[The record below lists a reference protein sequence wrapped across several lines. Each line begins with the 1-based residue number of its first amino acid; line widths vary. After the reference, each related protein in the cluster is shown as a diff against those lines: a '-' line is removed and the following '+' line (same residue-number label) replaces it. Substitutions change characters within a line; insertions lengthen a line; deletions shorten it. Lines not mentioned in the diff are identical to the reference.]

1 MPDTDT
7 EIEGLERLRVA
18 LEAIPGI
25 VRVFVDGQ
33 PPQLYLIS
41 EPGQEPLP
49 LEAAV
54 NVVLVQEGFSPD
66 DLQLHIATLGSS
78 ALQRRVRFR
87 DAILTRPRV
96 GIASVRVGLEW
107 NDQIFEGV
115 AEGEGGLPLE
125 LRVCARATL
134 RALESV
140 LADRLRF
147 ELVGV
152 KSIRIFD
159 HDFVSVLLRCPDAP
173 DRRLIGVSLS
183 SADLPA
189 ATARAVLNATNRLL
203 GNFLVT
209 GE

>member
-18 LEAIPGI
+18 LEAIPGV
-25 VRVFVDGQ
+25 VRVFIDGQ
-33 PPQLYLIS
+33 PPQLFVIA
-41 EPGQEPLP
+41 EPGQEPIP

-54 NVVLVQEGFSPD
+54 NVVLLQEGFAPG
-66 DLQLHIATLGSS
+66 DLVVHIAALGTGTLH
-78 ALQRRVRFR
+78 RRVRFR

-96 GIASVRVGLEW
+96 GIAAVRIGLEW
-107 NDQIFEGV
+107 NDQVYEGV

-159 HDFVSVLLRCPDAP
+159 HDFVAVLLRCPDAP

>member
-7 EIEGLERLRVA
+7 EVEMQERLRVA

-25 VRVFVDGQ
+25 VRVFMDG
-33 PPQLYLIS
+33 PPPELFVVS
-41 EPGQEPLP
+41 EPGLEPLP
-49 LEAAV
+49 IEAAV
-54 NVVLVQEGFSPD
+54 NVVLVKEGFAGSD
-66 DLQLHIATLGSS
+66 IRLHIASLGSEEMH
-78 ALQRRVRFR
+78 RRVRFR

-96 GIASVRVGLEW
+96 GVASVRVALTW
-107 NDQIFEGV
+107 NDQVYEGV

-173 DRRLIGVSLS
+173 ERRLIGVSLS

-203 GNFLVT
+203 GNFLMT
-209 GE
+209 AE

>member
-7 EIEGLERLRVA
+7 EITGHERLRVA
-18 LEAIPGI
+18 LQAIPG
-25 VRVFVDGQ
+25 VERVLMDGQ
-33 PPQLYLIS
+33 PPELYVIC
-41 EPGQEPLP
+41 EPGLEPLP

-54 NVVLVQEGFSPD
+54 NVVIVQEGLSADEIPVR
-66 DLQLHIATLGSS
+66 IASLGS
-78 ALQRRVRFR
+78 AVAQRRVRFK
-87 DAILTRPRV
+87 DAVLTRPRV
-96 GIASVRVGLEW
+96 GVASVRIALEW
-107 NDQIFEGV
+107 NDGVYEGV

>member
-1 MPDTDT
+1 M
-7 EIEGLERLRVA
+7 IEGPERLRSA
-18 LEAIPGI
+18 LEAIPGV
-25 VRVFVDGQ
+25 VRVFIDGQ
-33 PPQLYLIS
+33 PPEIYVVCEQGEES
-41 EPGQEPLP
+41 LP
-49 LEAAV
+49 IEAAIHV
-54 NVVLVQEGFSPD
+54 ALVEEGYAPD
-66 DLQLHIATLGSS
+66 GLRIRIATVAVGNTH
-78 ALQRRVRFR
+78 RRVRFR
-87 DAILTRPRV
+87 DAILTRPRIGV
-96 GIASVRVGLEW
+96 ASVRVALQW
-107 NDQIFEGV
+107 NEQVFEGV

-159 HDFVSVLLRCPDAP
+159 HDFVAVLLRCPDAP

-183 SADLPA
+183 AADLPA

-203 GNFLVT
+203 GNFLAT

>member
-1 MPDTDT
+1 MPDTGT

-18 LEAIPGI
+18 LEAISGV
-25 VRVFVDGQ
+25 VRVFIDGQ
-33 PPQLYLIS
+33 PAEVYVLVESGEEHMPI
-41 EPGQEPLP
+41 
-49 LEAAV
+49 EAAI
-54 NVVLVQEGFSPD
+54 NVVLVQEGFAAD
-66 DLQLHIATLGSS
+66 DVTVRIASLGSN
-78 ALQRRVRFR
+78 ALHRRVRFR
-87 DAILTRPRV
+87 EAILTRPRV
-96 GIASVRVGLEW
+96 GVAAVRVALEW
-107 NDQIFEGV
+107 SDQVYEGA

-159 HDFVSVLLRCPDAP
+159 HDFVAVLLRCPDAP

-203 GNFLVT
+203 GNFLMT